1 MFQLSNKFSI
11 NSVANII
18 RIIERSINQNLI
30 VYKVR

>member
-1 MFQLSNKFSI
+1 MFELSNKFSI

>member
-30 VYKVR
+30 VYKVC